1 MNRLE
6 EMAAFVAVVDYQ
18 GFGNAGD
25 RLGIAKSMISRR
37 VSELERRLGVQLL
50 QRTTRR
56 QTLTD
61 AGRTFYDR
69 AIQVLADLDEAEQSV
84 VDAAGDI
91 SGRIRLTVPLAF
103 GVSVLADPV
112 AEFLRQHPDI
122 RLDVDL
128 NESTVDLIE
137 ENVDLAIRVGK
148 LGDSSLV
155 ARRLASVHFMICASP
170 AYLRRHGEP
179 RHPRDLLQQ
188 EVLVYSNVPAG
199 RQWSYEEGG
208 KRVSPRMRYRV
219 SANNGEFLAALASH
233 DLAVVNGPRAYLNS
247 FVERGELVPILT
259 DFPSPAI
266 GMYAVY
272 PPGRLVSQRVKV
284 FSDALYSHFQG
295 REL

>member
-6 EMAAFVAVVDYQ
+6 EMTAFVAVVDYQ

-61 AGRTFYDR
+61 AGRTFYER
-69 AIQVLADLDEAEQSV
+69 ASRLLADLDEAEQSV
-84 VDAAGDI
+84 VAAEGEI
-91 SGRIRLTVPLAF
+91 TGRIRVTLPLAF
-103 GVSVLADPV
+103 GVSVLADPI
-112 AEFLRQHPDI
+112 AEFLRLHPQI
-122 RLDVDL
+122 SLDVDL
-128 NESTVDLIE
+128 NERTVDLIE

-155 ARRLASVHFMICASP
+155 ARRLASVRFVTCASP
-170 AYLRRHGEP
+170 AYLQRHGEP
-179 RHPRDLLQQ
+179 RHPRELLQR

-208 KRVSPRMRYRV
+208 KRISPRVRYRV
-219 SANNGEFLAALASH
+219 SANNGEFLATLASR
-233 DLAVVNGPRAYLNS
+233 DLAVVNGPRAYLWK

-259 DFPSPAI
+259 EYPSPSI

-272 PPGRLVSQRVKV
+272 PPGRLVSRRVRAL
-284 FSDALYSHFQG
+284 SDALYAHFQD
-295 REL
+295 REI

>member
-61 AGRTFYDR
+61 AGRAFYER

-84 VDAAGDI
+84 IDAASDI

-103 GVSVLADPV
+103 GVSVLADPI
-112 AEFLRQHPDI
+112 ARFLRQHPDI

-128 NESTVDLIE
+128 NERTVDLIE

-148 LGDSSLV
+148 LADSSLV

-170 AYLRRHGEP
+170 SYLQRHGEP
-179 RHPRDLLQQ
+179 SHPRDLLQR
-188 EVLVYSNVPAG
+188 EVLVYSHVPAG
-199 RQWSYEEGG
+199 RQWSYEEEG

-219 SANNGEFLAALASH
+219 SANNGEFLAALASR
-233 DLAVVNGPRAYLNS
+233 DLAVVNGPRAYLQN

-272 PPGRLVSQRVKV
+272 PPGRLVSQRVRV
-284 FSDALYSHFQG
+284 LSDALYDYFQD
-295 REL
+295 RDI